1 MSTMCFKVK
10 NNYWGEKMPGKD
22 ISSTS
27 IKVLDVKMLFVMTES
42 QTARGYLYK

>member
-1 MSTMCFKVK
+1 MYFQVK

-22 ISSTS
+22 ISGTS
-27 IKVLDVKMLFVMTES
+27 ITVLYVKMLFVMTES